1 MPIKVIRL
9 NFSQTNRFKSE
20 FTYLSKCVKR
30 FHSSVGQSIRLLTEG
45 SRVRAPLEVLLMET
59 SFLRPE
65 GPSFCPRGYHFAQ
78 GAIIFALIGFNLWC
92 AVGIHMFIS
101 EFTSNYQCPEVN

>member
-1 MPIKVIRL
+1 MNV
-9 NFSQTNRFKSE
+9 
-20 FTYLSKCVKR
+20 VKR

-59 SFLRPE
+59 SFLPE
-65 GPSFCPRGYHFAQ
+65 R
-78 GAIIFALIGFNLWC
+78 AIVLPERAIVLPERAIVLPERAIVFALIDFNLWC